1 MMKLMYSDNSTDLE
15 ERAQCLGVGV
25 ICARYV
31 TGLSIKRCYP
41 SFGYAIPKKNLQ
53 LKTACRSSPK

>member
-1 MMKLMYSDNSTDLE
+1 MNLLYSNNGTDLE

-31 TGLSIKRCYP
+31 TGLSIKRCSP
-41 SFGYAIPKKNLQ
+41 SFGYALP
-53 LKTACRSSPK
+53 

>member
-1 MMKLMYSDNSTDLE
+1 MMKLMYSDNGTDLE

-41 SFGYAIPKKNLQ
+41 SFGYAIP
-53 LKTACRSSPK
+53 